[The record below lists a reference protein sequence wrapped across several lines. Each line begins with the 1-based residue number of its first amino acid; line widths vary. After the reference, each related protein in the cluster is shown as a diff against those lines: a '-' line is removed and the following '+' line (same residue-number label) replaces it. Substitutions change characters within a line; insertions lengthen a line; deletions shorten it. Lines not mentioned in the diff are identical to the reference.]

1 MILLGFI
8 PALRRIAL
16 NGSCMASRTI
26 LTPVRSSRDI
36 DLVSIFNK
44 CDALNNADH
53 AHVTTQS
60 SIADFVA
67 FIASS
72 TLYFIS
78 VCSVSEFVI
87 TLMFAIFPVNLQIL
101 SLIFSILNMSFSFS
115 NSALASSI
123 LSEMSQSAHI
133 ITE

>member
-1 MILLGFI
+1 
-8 PALRRIAL
+8 
-16 NGSCMASRTI
+16 MASRTI
-26 LTPVRSSRDI
+26 LTPVCSSLDI
-36 DLVSIFNK
+36 HFVSIFNK
-44 CDALNNADH
+44 CDALNNAEP

-60 SIADFVA
+60 STADFVA

-87 TLMFAIFPVNLQIL
+87 TFILAILPVSLQIL
-101 SLIFSILNMSFSFS
+101 SLIFSILNVSFSFS
-115 NSALASSI
+115 NNALASSI